1 MLCGPLL
8 QGTPVLF
15 ANKPGHYFLKVA
27 KINTPV
33 QNMFKTR
40 SVVPG
45 DKTKILSLYRRVAM
59 KTGGI
64 ARSENE
70 LTPGYIQH
78 CMQQAEVTGL
88 ELVVDHPENSNEII
102 AEIHGYKL
110 EPKVFAHVISELTI
124 AVDPDF
130 HGMGIGKL
138 IFRDFLNHVMDH
150 RPDILRV
157 ELVTQ
162 ESNLRAL
169 NLYKSVGFV
178 TEGRFVNR
186 IRMYNNELDADIPMA
201 WFNNNFIP

>member
-1 MLCGPLL
+1 
-8 QGTPVLF
+8 
-15 ANKPGHYFLKVA
+15 
-27 KINTPV
+27 
-33 QNMFKTR
+33 MFRTR
-40 SVVPG
+40 SAVPQ
-45 DKTKILSLYRRVAM
+45 DNARILSLYRKVAM

-70 LTPGYIQH
+70 VTSDYIQH
-78 CMQQAEVTGL
+78 CMDQALSTGL
-88 ELVVDHPENSNEII
+88 QRVVDHPDNADQII

-130 HGMGIGKL
+130 HGMGVGKL
-138 IFRDFLNHVMDH
+138 IFHDFLTYISDH

-162 ESNLRAL
+162 ASNIRAL

-178 TEGRFVNR
+178 TEGRFEKR
-186 IRMYNNELDADIPMA
+186 IRMRNNQLDADIPMA
-201 WFNNNFIP
+201 WFNKNFIEASV

>member
-1 MLCGPLL
+1 MS
-8 QGTPVLF
+8 Q
-15 ANKPGHYFLKVA
+15 
-27 KINTPV
+27 
-33 QNMFKTR
+33 
-40 SVVPG
+40 
-45 DKTKILSLYRRVAM
+45 DKGKILSLYRRVARAA
-59 KTGGI
+59 GGI

-70 LTPGYIQH
+70 LTPDYIQH
-78 CMQQAEVTGL
+78 CMEQAELTGL
-88 ELVVDHPENSNEII
+88 ELVVDHPDNPNEII

-110 EPKVFAHVISELTI
+110 EPRVFAHVISELTI

-162 ESNLRAL
+162 ESNIRAL

-178 TEGRFVNR
+178 TEGRFANR

-201 WFNNNFIP
+201 WFNNNFSATKADFPR